1 MLSQNKRVSS
11 DMRALYIPRRH
22 AQLTYTMRMA
32 MFREHIGFGAIVSA
46 VLVVAVYSYALMTD
60 WGLLAVLFLVAV
72 LGSFLPDV
80 DSDSGLP
87 FHLVFGT
94 ATVAAGGATLAVML
108 EASDDW
114 RIIAGIS
121 LAVLVFTWV
130 VVGGVIKRFTKHRG
144 IFHSIPAAVIA
155 GLGTYLVAEHLA
167 LAEQPAVIF
176 GVGMGAGYI
185 AHLTLDELHAGIT
198 LDGIPFNPKSSLGS
212 ALKLFSRSGGVNIA
226 TYSLLATLFYS
237 AYY

>member
-1 MLSQNKRVSS
+1 
-11 DMRALYIPRRH
+11 
-22 AQLTYTMRMA
+22 MA
-32 MFREHIGFGAIVSA
+32 MFREHIGFGAIVA
-46 VLVVAVYSYALMTD
+46 AALVVCVYWYAILTD
-60 WGLLAVLFLVAV
+60 WILLSVLFLVAV

-94 ATVAAGGATLAVML
+94 ATVSVAGAALLVML
-108 EASDDW
+108 DSSDDW
-114 RIIAGIS
+114 RMIAGVT
-121 LAVLVFTWV
+121 LFVLVFTWI

-144 IFHSIPAAVIA
+144 IFHSIPAAAIA
-155 GLGTYLVAEHLA
+155 TLGTFLVAERAGLA
-167 LAEQPAVIF
+167 LAPSVII

-185 AHLTLDELHAGIT
+185 AHLVLDELHAGIT

-212 ALKLFSRSGGVNIA
+212 ALKFFSSSGGVNLA
-226 TYSLLATLFYS
+226 TYSLLSVLAYT